1 MIAFSTFLEIHM
13 LQNWFDE
20 SDPTKAFQHKLRF
33 FMITL
38 CASSI
43 FAFLGCKIT
52 DRTEKNEHETEHFSS
67 FNASP
72 LLSGG
77 SAVLGSHS
85 PKAAIATED
94 LEYVQLDDQMSASS
108 VSYKHKISRF
118 LRDPLMYPLNM
129 AFFMAVGATEF
140 FLTNLSSIL
149 SSLDQ
154 NTLDYNLQL
163 YSITSTAIRFVIMVA
178 TDHVCAKYGISRL
191 SILASLIVMCGLGH
205 VYLSSWPIAGL
216 HINVIV
222 MLNAVLNS
230 GLYTLFPAVLAAV
243 YGFDILGTT
252 TCDECAAELERQ
264 GHRSQPID
272 MIKSSS
278 AREDTL
284 ALENDENLCPVC
296 NIDLSDETDAGR
308 EQHIN
313 NCLHFLEFTGSP
325 DSKRQ
330 TNRMLVYTLDANVR
344 VNEDN
349 ECVICFEEF
358 HAGDKVGRLECL
370 CCFHYKCIKDWI
382 NRKGACEC
390 PVHAV
395 AVSV

>member
-1 MIAFSTFLEIHM
+1 MSQGARVVPEGVPLWQPDESARECPFCHRKFTFFNRRHHCRKCGRVVCGDCSSVFTCYLPNTYVVSPQSQMFLET
-13 LQNWFDE
+13 
-20 SDPTKAFQHKLRF
+20 P
-33 FMITL
+33 
-38 CASSI
+38 
-43 FAFLGCKIT
+43 
-52 DRTEKNEHETEHFSS
+52 
-67 FNASP
+67 
-72 LLSGG
+72 
-77 SAVLGSHS
+77 
-85 PKAAIATED
+85 
-94 LEYVQLDDQMSASS
+94 
-108 VSYKHKISRF
+108 
-118 LRDPLMYPLNM
+118 
-129 AFFMAVGATEF
+129 
-140 FLTNLSSIL
+140 
-149 SSLDQ
+149 
-154 NTLDYNLQL
+154 
-163 YSITSTAIRFVIMVA
+163 
-178 TDHVCAKYGISRL
+178 HVPHR
-191 SILASLIVMCGLGH
+191 
-205 VYLSSWPIAGL
+205 
-216 HINVIV
+216 
-222 MLNAVLNS
+222 
-230 GLYTLFPAVLAAV
+230 
-243 YGFDILGTT
+243 